1 MIGRV
6 HHVVI
11 DCADPPMLAQFYSEL
26 LGQPVTYADAEWVV
40 VSVDQQ
46 TSGIAFQLAPDHQ
59 PPAWPDPNAPQQIH
73 LDVMVDDLNT
83 AGEAVQRLG
92 ARRLA
97 DESNSFHVYADP
109 AGHPF
114 CLVTRPNWAPPIGS

>member
-59 PPAWPDPNAPQQIH
+59 PPAWPDPNAP
-73 LDVMVDDLNT
+73 
-83 AGEAVQRLG
+83 
-92 ARRLA
+92 
-97 DESNSFHVYADP
+97 
-109 AGHPF
+109 
-114 CLVTRPNWAPPIGS
+114 